1 MQKVPYMLVLGDREV
16 QNDTVSVRSRKHGD
30 QGAQT
35 VDEFLAAIGKLIET
49 KARTE

>member
-1 MQKVPYMLVLGDREV
+1 MKFVQIIEFKTSKPDEV
-16 QNDTVSVRSRKHGD
+16 QAV
-30 QGAQT
+30 